1 MAGTPD
7 GHPTPDPPAAD
18 PLSNTDAE
26 GKKLTIDNAS
36 VPTLYPLFNPDPA
49 AVPGLELL
57 AAAAASTEAQ
67 VTKGNNPPATHSTV
81 IPQGPFN
88 PAASLPM
95 KVVKKILDLEF
106 IEMSEVTI
114 DDDITGPGRPAAPV
128 RLPVTDISQ
137 WLERYSL
144 MAATILTTRF
154 PEKAPERFA
163 YQLQTLGGLGSVGSL
178 LWRGRLEGRRHTS

>member
-1 MAGTPD
+1 MAVPSLPSTG
-7 GHPTPDPPAAD
+7 PAFGNLPARQ
-18 PLSNTDAE
+18 L
-26 GKKLTIDNAS
+26 
-36 VPTLYPLFNPDPA
+36 PLFNPDPA

-88 PAASLPM
+88 PM

-114 DDDITGPGRPAAPV
+114 DDDITGTGRPAAPA

-137 WLERYSL
+137 WLERYFL
-144 MAATILTTRF
+144 MA
-154 PEKAPERFA
+154 
-163 YQLQTLGGLGSVGSL
+163 QLGSRKKPRSCFLTNAPSSEWSEITRGSSG
-178 LWRGRLEGRRHTS
+178 WHTIGNIAVRP